1 MLERGKNERG
11 VIEMVDTESLVPPGH
26 LLRQVDAA
34 VDFEKIYKIV
44 EPLYSEEE
52 GRRSI
57 DPVVLSQIVLLQHL
71 DGDTSRFQRWKRW
84 RQTPPARPRISAKR
98 CSRMAGH
105 FPQPTS
111 GP

>member
-1 MLERGKNERG
+1 MRDMLERGKNERG

-34 VDFEKIYKIV
+34 VDFEKLYKIV

-57 DPVVLSQIVLLQHL
+57 QWIFFLPPSAPVTPCVDNCNAY
-71 DGDTSRFQRWKRW
+71 DGLTKEVKHIYDVF
-84 RQTPPARPRISAKR
+84 PICFCPRHK
-98 CSRMAGH
+98 
-105 FPQPTS
+105 
-111 GP
+111 